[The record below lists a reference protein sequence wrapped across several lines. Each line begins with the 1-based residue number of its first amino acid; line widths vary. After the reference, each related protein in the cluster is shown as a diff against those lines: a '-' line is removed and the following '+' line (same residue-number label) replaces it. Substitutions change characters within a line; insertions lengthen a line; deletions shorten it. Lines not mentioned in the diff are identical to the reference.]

1 MNYLQKKKLA
11 FMSIVN
17 QVKGFVR
24 TLIGALPLTL
34 EGCVDGDCI
43 TDYKIYGQSAQE
55 GTPTPD
61 NPIEVKSVGEYDETT
76 NKYKI
81 PITVSGYG
89 KYITTNIYLD
99 EPLRKVG
106 DYADY
111 IDFENSKVVRN
122 IMHEK
127 ITTVASRSSNGL
139 IFLSVISK
147 KPFLTGSS
155 INAIGYA
162 VSNKFEQHTG
172 TYASGSN
179 QIENCIGVKSAIQ
192 TYITGGG
199 LNRVAYVFKNN
210 SITTVNLAQ
219 NAIGKDGFD
228 VYYVLAESVEESV
241 ILPKIPTFKGT
252 TVLSADTTIQPS
264 NAEIEYYSTE
274 KE

>member
-24 TLIGALPLTL
+24 TIIGALPLTL
-34 EGCVDGDCI
+34 EGCVDSKSI
-43 TDYKIYGQSAQE
+43 INYKIYGQSAQE

-122 IMHEK
+122 VMCEK
-127 ITTVASRSSNGL
+127 ITTVASRSSNGS
-139 IFLSVISK
+139 IFLSAISK

-155 INAIGYA
+155 ANTIGYA
-162 VSNKFEQHTG
+162 VSNKFERHTG

-192 TYITGGG
+192 SYITGGG
-199 LNRVAYVFKNN
+199 LNRVAYVFKDK
-210 SITTVNLAQ
+210 SITTVTLAQ
-219 NAIGKDGFD
+219 KAIKDGFD
-228 VYYVLAESVEESV
+228 VYYVLAESFEEQV
-241 ILPKIPTFKGT
+241 ILPAIPTFKGT
-252 TVLSADTTIQPS
+252 TIITADTTIQPR
-264 NAEIEYYSTE
+264 NVEIEYYSNV